1 MEELRDVYSHF
12 MLYYGHEIP
21 AMRLSKK
28 KKPKDEEQEEGEDT
42 QEEEPEEKLKMPKRR
57 DLYTICREAGSCWK
71 PCPNLGMDLVPC
83 INRLAGFKYPWAP
96 IDLSYNDVKR
106 RKINLT

>member
-28 KKPKDEEQEEGEDT
+28 KNPKDEEQEEGEET

-57 DLYTICREAGSCWK
+57 DLYTICREAGMCWK
-71 PCPNLGMDLVPC
+71 SSL
-83 INRLAGFKYPWAP
+83 I
-96 IDLSYNDVKR
+96 
-106 RKINLT
+106 LT